1 MRSTLTE
8 SIHFADLHG
17 VKVEPHFT
25 IFNSLLILLEI
36 LHIYWTYLILK
47 VCGLWWHSCCKHTVH
62 SRNHRRSASLAVTY
76 QQRGTGSTN
85 NGLAWS
91 T

>member
-1 MRSTLTE
+1 MPAMLTVGPADSPVVCSTLTE
-8 SIHFADLHG
+8 SIHFADIHG

-47 VCGLWWHSCCKHTVH
+47 VCCAVALHKHV
-62 SRNHRRSASLAVTY
+62 
-76 QQRGTGSTN
+76 
-85 NGLAWS
+85 
-91 T
+91 